1 MVKNELDN
9 AGKYNNSMA
18 PNKSNPRPIQFF
30 DEIIHKTMWL
40 LESFRYGI
48 IPQAKSIESS

>member
-1 MVKNELDN
+1 MAKNELDN